1 MFSGASEHTVKLE
14 SGCKLVVEYSF
25 IKCIDCSY
33 LRHYSH
39 VVLVHLSLPHPAAT

>member
-1 MFSGASEHTVKLE
+1 MFSEASEHTVKLE

-33 LRHYSH
+33 IYGTTHTS
-39 VVLVHLSLPHPAAT
+39 S